1 MPRRSIAE
9 VKVLDVQKRRIPNK
23 HYVSGSALRGSGSSA
38 APGPALGK
46 QRPGAAGPPGA
57 PGGRRAALPAV
68 CRSPPERRCAGRGD
82 VPGRCGIRGTGG
94 RGRVCRER
102 PRPAV
107 SSGAAPKSA
116 SIRRVEA
123 AGPVGCPGVR
133 GSRLLPSVP
142 GTVLLSSA
150 ELCSVPIL
158 CEEHVPARSRASS
171 EQQWVCGFASFSRGL
186 RFFFLLLFFFFNLLL
201 LFTL

>member
-94 RGRVCRER
+94 TGMGLPGASA
-102 PRPAV
+102 PR
-107 SSGAAPKSA
+107 SQL
-116 SIRRVEA
+116 
-123 AGPVGCPGVR
+123 R
-133 GSRLLPSVP
+133 GS
-142 GTVLLSSA
+142 A
-150 ELCSVPIL
+150 EKRIHPPC
-158 CEEHVPARSRASS
+158 
-171 EQQWVCGFASFSRGL
+171 
-186 RFFFLLLFFFFNLLL
+186 
-201 LFTL
+201 

>member
-68 CRSPPERRCAGRGD
+68 CRSPRSAAVRDAGTCRGAAGSAGRGNGD
-82 VPGRCGIRGTGG
+82 GFAGSVRAPQSAPGQRRKAH
-94 RGRVCRER
+94 
-102 PRPAV
+102 PSAV
-107 SSGAAPKSA
+107 LRLRDLLAAP
-116 SIRRVEA
+116 
-123 AGPVGCPGVR
+123 G
-133 GSRLLPSVP
+133 
-142 GTVLLSSA
+142 
-150 ELCSVPIL
+150 
-158 CEEHVPARSRASS
+158 
-171 EQQWVCGFASFSRGL
+171 
-186 RFFFLLLFFFFNLLL
+186 
-201 LFTL
+201 

>member
-68 CRSPPERRCAGRGD
+68 CRSSRSAAVRDAGTCRGAAGSAGRGW
-82 VPGRCGIRGTGG
+82 
-94 RGRVCRER
+94 VCRER

-150 ELCSVPIL
+150 ELCSVPL
-158 CEEHVPARSRASS
+158 PCEEHVPARSRASS

-186 RFFFLLLFFFFNLLL
+186 RFFFSSFFFFNLLL